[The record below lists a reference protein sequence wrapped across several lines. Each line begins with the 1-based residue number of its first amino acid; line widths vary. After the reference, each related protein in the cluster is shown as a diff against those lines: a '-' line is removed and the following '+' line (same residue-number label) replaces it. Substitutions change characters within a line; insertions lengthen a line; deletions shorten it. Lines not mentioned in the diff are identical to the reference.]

1 MFLSKLIH
9 KHEFLEHLNV
19 LLDLWVIIN
28 HDSDPHNNL
37 IYLGIVSTIKSYFFV
52 NFLVQLLHKFS
63 VRAAETSAKLMKV
76 IKNPIT
82 DHLPAGCR
90 KVATSFSA
98 EKPIKP
104 SELVPQDAPIA
115 FIVGAMAHGQVF
127 KFIND

>member
-1 MFLSKLIH
+1 MHIIIILYYIETYLIIH
-9 KHEFLEHLNV
+9 
-19 LLDLWVIIN
+19 
-28 HDSDPHNNL
+28 
-37 IYLGIVSTIKSYFFV
+37 
-52 NFLVQLLHKFS
+52 FLVQLLHKFS

-115 FIVGAMAHGQVF
+115 FVVGAMAHGQVLQ
-127 KFIND
+127 FIYNLVILINYNDKLT

>member
-1 MFLSKLIH
+1 
-9 KHEFLEHLNV
+9 
-19 LLDLWVIIN
+19 
-28 HDSDPHNNL
+28 
-37 IYLGIVSTIKSYFFV
+37 
-52 NFLVQLLHKFS
+52 
-63 VRAAETSAKLMKV
+63 MKV

-115 FIVGAMAHGQVF
+115 FIVGAMAHGQVL
-127 KFIND
+127 